1 MSLSLVTET
10 YIAAVS
16 ASTWCVDTGATDHVC
31 NTMQGFQ
38 QSRMLRDGE
47 IYVFMGDATKVAVV
61 AVGVVTLS
69 FGFNRILVLNNCL
82 YVPSFRRNLIS
93 VSKLAL
99 DGYNVCLDRNVS
111 IIMNKRVICSGTL
124 QDNLYIINPSQPALQ
139 LQHRE
144 MNNTSSIAIKRK
156 EPSKINQTFL
166 WHLRLGHIN
175 LRRIQRLV
183 VGGPLSSLAVE
194 PFPVC
199 ESCLEGKMTNR
210 PFKAKENRAKEVLE
224 LVHTDLCGPM
234 NIQAR
239 GGYEYFVTFI
249 DDYSRYGY
257 IYLLRRKSE
266 CFDKFKEYKA
276 ETEKRHGKCIK
287 SLRSDRGGEYLL
299 GKFRKYLSE
308 NGITSQLTAPG
319 TPQ

>member
-1 MSLSLVTET
+1 
-10 YIAAVS
+10 
-16 ASTWCVDTGATDHVC
+16 
-31 NTMQGFQ
+31 
-38 QSRMLRDGE
+38 MLRDGE
-47 IYVFMGDATKVAVV
+47 ICIFLGDATRVAVV
-61 AVGVVTLS
+61 AVGTINLS
-69 FGFNRILVLNNCL
+69 FGSDRNLVLNNCL

-93 VSKLAL
+93 VSKLAK
-99 DGYNVCLDRNVS
+99 DGYNVCLDHDVT
-111 IIMNKRVICSGTL
+111 IMMNKRIICSGTL
-124 QDNLYIINPSQPALQ
+124 QDNLYILNPIQPTLQ
-139 LQHRE
+139 SRE
-144 MNNTSSIAIKRK
+144 INNTSSNLVKRK
-156 EPSKINQTFL
+156 EPSKMNLTYL

-183 VGGPLSSLAVE
+183 ADGTLDSLKVE

-199 ESCLEGKMTNR
+199 ESCLEGKMTSR
-210 PFKAKENRAKEVLE
+210 PFKAKGNRAKEVLE
-224 LVHTDLCGPM
+224 LIHSDLCGPM
-234 NIQAR
+234 NVQAR

-276 ETEKRHGKCIK
+276 ETEKRLGKCIK

-299 GKFRKYLSE
+299 GEFRDYLSE

-319 TPQ
+319 TPQQNGVAERRNRTLLESV